1 VTETQHQRA
10 QRINRLV
17 GRVGG
22 GNDEKLLAA
31 MADHMHLFKQLL
43 DTSTEAEM
51 NALAQTY
58 PAFGR
63 YARVLD
69 RLAKRLEARKRR
81 ER

>member
-1 VTETQHQRA
+1 MTETQHQLA

-17 GRVGG
+17 GRTSG
-22 GNDEKLLAA
+22 GNDERLLAA
-31 MADHMHLFKQLL
+31 VADHMHLFKQLF
-43 DTSTEAEM
+43 DTSAEAEI
-51 NALAQTY
+51 NELAQTY

>member
-1 VTETQHQRA
+1 MHE
-10 QRINRLV
+10 LV
-17 GRVGG
+17 
-22 GNDEKLLAA
+22 E
-31 MADHMHLFKQLL
+31 
-43 DTSTEAEM
+43 
-51 NALAQTY
+51 TY

>member
-1 VTETQHQRA
+1 MDETQHQLAR
-10 QRINRLV
+10 RINRLMRRAGV
-17 GRVGG
+17 GSDDR
-22 GNDEKLLAA
+22 LLAA

-51 NALAQTY
+51 NELAEAY

-69 RLAKRLEARKRR
+69 RLARRLDAQKQR

>member
-1 VTETQHQRA
+1 MTETQHQLA
-10 QRINRLV
+10 QRIHRLV

-22 GNDEKLLAA
+22 GNDERLLAA

-63 YARVLD
+63 YAHGNRSGCD
-69 RLAKRLEARKRR
+69 NRNHAAACDF
-81 ER
+81 

>member
-1 VTETQHQRA
+1 MDEIQHQLAR
-10 QRINRLV
+10 RINRLV
-17 GRVGG
+17 RRAGIGS
-22 GNDEKLLAA
+22 DEHLLAA

-51 NALAQTY
+51 NELAETY

-63 YARVLD
+63 YTRVLE
-69 RLAKRLEARKRR
+69 RLAKRLDAQKQR

>member
-1 VTETQHQRA
+1 MTEIQHRLA
-10 QRINRLV
+10 QRIYRLV

-22 GNDEKLLAA
+22 GNDERLLAA

-51 NALAQTY
+51 HERAQTS

-63 YARVLD
+63 SARVLD
-69 RLAKRLEARKRR
+69 RLTKRLEARKWR

>member
-1 VTETQHQRA
+1 
-10 QRINRLV
+10 
-17 GRVGG
+17 
-22 GNDEKLLAA
+22 
-31 MADHMHLFKQLL
+31 MHLFKQLL

-51 NALAQTY
+51 NELVQIY

-69 RLAKRLEARKRR
+69 RLAKRLEAQKRR